1 MSPLL
6 CLILLPVAGAILAMA
21 GFPARKMAITAAAL
35 NLLACVAILASFQG
49 DKTGYQFLSSCPV
62 LPSLGISF
70 TLGADG
76 LSLVMLLLSTVVT
89 LAAVTVARAPQT
101 NAPWFYASLLF
112 ISAGAI
118 GAFASV
124 DAFFFYMFHE
134 LALIPTFLLI
144 GIWGLGDRQT
154 AAWKITI
161 YLAFGSF
168 VLLIG
173 LIGLYLAMPVG
184 ARSFD
189 MRAMAEHAKL
199 GTLFAHDTV
208 HSFSIFGFE
217 YLSITH
223 AQIIYLLLFLGFGV
237 LVSLFPFHTW
247 APQAYASAPA
257 PAAMLHAGVLKKF
270 GLYGIMRL
278 VTPIFP
284 PHVAAPFNTLLL
296 VLLLGNILYVGFVT
310 ISQRKLD
317 LMLGYSSVMHMGY
330 IFLGILS
337 WNALGLT
344 GAAFMLVAHGLSIA
358 ALFALSGE
366 LRERTGTLDF
376 SEMGGLAKAMP
387 TFGLL
392 FGFAAMA
399 AIGLP
404 GFANFAGELMVFF
417 GAFSAG
423 VRSSPGFNAFQIATV
438 IGLWGVV
445 ISAVYMLRA
454 YRRIFMG
461 PLVDRWKSLADIA
474 PLPKLCVAGLI
485 LLLLVVGFYPQLLL
499 HLISPALIRP

>member
-6 CLILLPVAGAILAMA
+6 ALILLPVAGAVFGIA
-21 GFPARKMAITAAAL
+21 GFPARKTAITAAAL
-35 NLLACVAILASFQG
+35 NLLVSVALLASYQFAQG
-49 DKTGYQFLSSCPV
+49 GYQFLSSCPV

-76 LSLVMLLLSTVVT
+76 LSLAMLVLSTVVT
-89 LAAVTVARAPQT
+89 LAAVCVARAPQT

-144 GIWGLGDRQT
+144 GIWGSGDRQT
-154 AAWKITI
+154 AAWKITV
-161 YLAFGSF
+161 YLALGSF

-173 LIGLYLAMPVG
+173 LIGLYLSQPLG

-189 MRAMAEHAKL
+189 MRAIAEHAQM

-223 AQIIYLLLFLGFGV
+223 AQIVYLLLFLGFGV

-270 GLYGIMRL
+270 GLYGILRL

-284 PHVAAPFNTLLL
+284 PHIAGPFNTLLL
-296 VLLLGNILYVGFVT
+296 VLLLGNILYVGLVT

-330 IFLGILS
+330 IFLGIVA
-337 WNALGLT
+337 WNEIGLT
-344 GAAFMLVAHGLSIA
+344 GAAFMLIAHGLSIA

-376 SEMGGLAKAMP
+376 TELGGLAKAIP

-392 FGFAAMA
+392 FGFAVMA
-399 AIGLP
+399 SIGLP

-423 VRSSPGFNAFQIATV
+423 VPVPDRFNDFQIATV
-438 IGLWGVV
+438 IAVWGVV

-454 YRRIFMG
+454 YRRIFLG
-461 PLVDRWKSLADIA
+461 PLADRWKSLTDIA
-474 PLPKLCVAGLI
+474 PLPKLCVVGLI
-485 LLLLVVGFYPQLLL
+485 LLLLVVGFYPQLLI